1 MSNTLFIY
9 RPAGGGCLAH
19 RPGQLLPTMFASMYN
34 PLMSSPFD
42 EKPLAEIPIVVLDTE
57 TTGLHPGLGDRVV
70 EIGGLRLE
78 GGQEVAQFDRLIYP
92 ERRMNPEASAINRI
106 YDEDL
111 AGQPTFG
118 DIADEFLDF
127 VAGAVLVAHNAVFD
141 ANFLGAEMFIAGRAE
156 VASREP
162 ALANPWIC
170 TLQLARRRFHFGRNN
185 LGTIA
190 RRLQVRTGRAHRALA
205 DVYTT
210 AGVLKAM
217 ARQLE
222 REQVTTVGDLFHAQG
237 GAVYAAPPP
246 DIELPRPLATAI
258 AERQMVNLL
267 YVERDSQEI
276 AVTPLYAM
284 RHQGV
289 PYLIAKLA
297 DRGELRFFQL
307 NFIFGVTPLA

>member
-1 MSNTLFIY
+1 
-9 RPAGGGCLAH
+9 
-19 RPGQLLPTMFASMYN
+19 MYN
-34 PLMSSPFD
+34 PAMSSPFD
-42 EKPLAEIPIVVLDTE
+42 EKTLDETPIVVLDTE

-70 EIGGLRLE
+70 EIGGLRIE

-92 ERRMNPEASAINRI
+92 ERPMNPEASAINKI
-106 YDEDL
+106 YDADL
-111 AGQPTFG
+111 AGQPTFR
-118 DIADEFLDF
+118 DIADDF
-127 VAGAVLVAHNAVFD
+127 QAFIDGAVLVAHNAVFD
-141 ANFLGAEMFIAGRAE
+141 ANFLGTEMFIAGRAQAE
-156 VASREP
+156 LREP

-170 TLQLARRRFHFGRNN
+170 TLQLARRRFYFGRNN

-210 AGVLKAM
+210 AAILKAM
-217 ARQLE
+217 AHQLA
-222 REQVTTVGDLFHAQG
+222 REQVQTIGDLFHAQG

-246 DIELPRPLATAI
+246 DIELPESLAAAI
-258 AERQMVNLL
+258 MAQQVVNLL
-267 YVERDSQEI
+267 YVEGDSREV

-289 PYLIAKLA
+289 PYLIARLA
-297 DRGELRFFQL
+297 DRDELRPFQL